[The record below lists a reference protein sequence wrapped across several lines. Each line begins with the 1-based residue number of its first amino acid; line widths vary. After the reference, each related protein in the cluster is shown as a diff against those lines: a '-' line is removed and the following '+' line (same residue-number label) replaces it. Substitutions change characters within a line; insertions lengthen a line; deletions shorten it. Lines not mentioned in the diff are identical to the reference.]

1 MFRSLLNFN
10 ASHFIFDPLINYTM
24 FQMLPVKIEILYCFK
39 EENNLGEKML
49 IGAISDTHDNLP
61 QIEKAVKYLNNHK
74 VGLVLHAGDY
84 IAGFV
89 VPKFKALNCN
99 LIGVFGNND
108 GDHEL
113 LKKRFSETTNC
124 TIHERF
130 AQVDVEG
137 YKIALLHGTETELL
151 NALINSE
158 YFDAVV
164 HGHSHLK
171 SLQKKGKTLIV
182 NPGEVCGY
190 VTGKS
195 TIAILDTDKC
205 DARIIEFTE

>member
-1 MFRSLLNFN
+1 
-10 ASHFIFDPLINYTM
+10 
-24 FQMLPVKIEILYCFK
+24 
-39 EENNLGEKML
+39 ML

-61 QIEKAVKYLNNHK
+61 QIEEAVKYLNDQK

-84 IAGFV
+84 VAGFV
-89 VPKFKALNCN
+89 IPKLAKLNCK

-113 LKKRFSETTNC
+113 LKKRFSETANC
-124 TIHERF
+124 VIHESF
-130 AQVDVEG
+130 ASVEVED
-137 YKIALLHGTETELL
+137 YRIALLHGTETELL
-151 NALINSE
+151 NSIINCG

-171 SLQKKGKTLIV
+171 GVQLKRKTLVV

-190 VTGKS
+190 LMGKS
-195 TIAILDTDKC
+195 TIALIDTVNREAK
-205 DARIIEFTE
+205 IIEL